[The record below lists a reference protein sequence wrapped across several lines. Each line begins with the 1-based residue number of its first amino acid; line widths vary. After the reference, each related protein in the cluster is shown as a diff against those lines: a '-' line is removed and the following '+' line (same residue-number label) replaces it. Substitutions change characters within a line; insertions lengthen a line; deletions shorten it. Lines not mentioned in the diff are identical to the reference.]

1 MASQNERYFQ
11 IAHDLR
17 ISRILN
23 GMWQVAGAHGDIN
36 PLSAIDS
43 MINYHEAGFTTW
55 DLADIYG
62 PAEDFV
68 GKFRSKLSKEK
79 GEQAI
84 AEVNALTKFV
94 PGPSIMT
101 RPIVEHNIDVSL
113 SRMDVKTLDL
123 LQFHWWDYNDSN
135 YLNALQHLSELRDE
149 GKIKHVGLT
158 NFDTKRMQI
167 IVDQGLKLVSNQVQY
182 SIVDLRPEVKMAK
195 FCKQHEMW
203 LLTYGTLCG
212 GLLSERYLE
221 SPEPVRSDLNT
232 ASLQKYKKMIDAWG
246 GWSLFQEL
254 LRTLNEIAN
263 KHGVSIANVATRYI
277 LDKPAVAGVI
287 IGVRLGVSEH
297 ISDNS
302 RVFGMKLDGDD
313 LDKIKAVICKSQ
325 DLFALI
331 GDCGDEY
338 RN

>member
-1 MASQNERYFQ
+1 MASQNDRYYQ
-11 IAHDLR
+11 LARDLR

-43 MINYHEAGFTTW
+43 MMNYHEAGFTTW

-68 GKFRSKLSKEK
+68 GEFRRKLSKQK

-84 AEVNALTKFV
+84 AEVKALTKFV
-94 PGPSIMT
+94 PSPSIMT
-101 RPIVEHNIDVSL
+101 RSIVEHNINVSL

-158 NFDTKRMQI
+158 NFDTERMQI
-167 IVDQGLKLVSNQVQY
+167 MADQGLKLVSNQVQY
-182 SIVDLRPEVKMAK
+182 SIIDLRPEVKMTK
-195 FCKQHEMW
+195 FCKQHEMG

-212 GLLSERYLE
+212 GLLSDKYLGR
-221 SPEPVRSDLNT
+221 PEPVRSDLNT
-232 ASLQKYKKMIDAWG
+232 ASLQKYKKMIDEWG

-254 LRTLNEIAN
+254 LVTLDEIAN
-263 KHGVSIANVATRYI
+263 KHNVSITNVATRYI
-277 LDKPAVAGVI
+277 LDKPTVAGVI
-287 IGVRLGVSEH
+287 IGVQLGVSEH

-302 RVFGMKLDGDD
+302 HVFGLELDGDD
-313 LDKIKAVICKSQ
+313 LDKIKAVICKSR
-325 DLFALI
+325 DLFDLI
-331 GDCGDEY
+331 GDCGAEY